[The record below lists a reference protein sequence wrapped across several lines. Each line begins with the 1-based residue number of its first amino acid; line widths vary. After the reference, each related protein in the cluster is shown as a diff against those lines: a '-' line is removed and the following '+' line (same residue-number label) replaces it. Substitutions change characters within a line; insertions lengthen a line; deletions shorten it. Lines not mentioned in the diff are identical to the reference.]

1 MEGYIRNVPFY
12 EHGKTVRI
20 NEKSFQSRQNK
31 RGLDVFQ
38 LANQNP
44 NEMEAKLA
52 QTPLDVTLANKQG
65 RRKQTWPT
73 LRYFSVTLA
82 NSYTLASK
90 LGSSLLTSA
99 NESVTVYNVMCP

>member
-65 RRKQTWPT
+65 SV
-73 LRYFSVTLA
+73 LRTLA
-82 NSYTLASK
+82 NLICDCIRCDVPVKIVASI
-90 LGSSLLTSA
+90 
-99 NESVTVYNVMCP
+99 